1 MERGRRGSC
10 RDYPGDHRQA
20 VAIPADIG
28 DPLAIRF
35 LYREASNTVEAPRLS
50 AANAGMTG
58 GVIRLDVQTP

>member
-1 MERGRRGSC
+1 M
-10 RDYPGDHRQA
+10 
-20 VAIPADIG
+20 AIPADIG

-58 GVIRLDVQTP
+58 GAIRLDVQTP